1 MVLPANTARSA
12 RFERLFSQRGRN
24 VEDAFLGD
32 PQDSAKRIS
41 LIYGFPDAASLPASS
56 VAESTVRAMESNGEW
71 ALQYARTEG
80 VLLLVDAILEKLSM
94 DQGINASRNELMLT
108 AGSSQAIQLLLD
120 LLIDWDDTVIVEAP
134 TWMGFLWA
142 LKNVGGKPVP
152 IPVDDQGMRL
162 DVLKSKL
169 ADMKVQGVTPK
180 FIYVMPNF
188 QNPSGVSMSLERRK
202 ALLEIAQKYGTLILE
217 DDAYFDLRY
226 TGSPLPTIYS
236 LDSSKSTMY
245 ISTLSK
251 IMGAGMR
258 IGWLVA
264 PEEIIQTLSV
274 LKVDGSTNVFG
285 AFVAADWVPRHLRT
299 HIEQLKQTYVTR
311 RDVML
316 TALQKHMPEGTTWTT
331 PHGGFF
337 VLVTAPNGLNMTA
350 LHAYAK
356 ERGIEYLPGS
366 TCFVDDAGHD
376 TIRLA
381 FSFATEDQIEEGI
394 RILGEVVAGELLESK
409 RN

>member
-1 MVLPANTARSA
+1 MVSPASTARSG
-12 RFERLFSQRGRN
+12 RLEQLLSQRGRN
-24 VEDAFLGD
+24 VDDPHLGD
-32 PQDSAKRIS
+32 PQDSANLIS

-80 VLLLVDAILEKLSM
+80 VLPLVDALLEKLSR
-94 DQGINASRNELMLT
+94 DQGIEASRNELMLT

-120 LLIDWDDTVIVEAP
+120 LLIDWDDTVIVEEP

-152 IPVDDQGMRL
+152 VPVDDQGMRL
-162 DVLKSKL
+162 DELESKL
-169 ADMKVQGVTPK
+169 ADMKLQGLTPK

-188 QNPSGVSMSLERRK
+188 QNPSGVSMSLERRRN
-202 ALLEIAQKYGTLILE
+202 LLEIAQKYGTLILE

-236 LDSSKSTMY
+236 LDTTGSTMY
-245 ISTLSK
+245 MSTLSK

-258 IGWLVA
+258 IGWLLA
-264 PEEIIQTLSV
+264 PEEIIRTLSV
-274 LKVDGSTNVFG
+274 LKIDGSTNVFG
-285 AFVAADWVPRHLRT
+285 AFVAADWVPRHLDT
-299 HIEQLKQTYVTR
+299 HIEQLNQIYEAR

-316 TALQKHMPEGTTWTT
+316 RALQQHMPDGTTWTT
-331 PHGGFF
+331 PDGGFF
-337 VLVTAPNGLNMTA
+337 IMVTAPDGLNMTA
-350 LHAYAK
+350 LHSYAK

-366 TCFVDDAGHD
+366 TCFVNDIGHD

-394 RILGEVVAGELLESK
+394 RILGEVVAGELMESQLS
-409 RN
+409 